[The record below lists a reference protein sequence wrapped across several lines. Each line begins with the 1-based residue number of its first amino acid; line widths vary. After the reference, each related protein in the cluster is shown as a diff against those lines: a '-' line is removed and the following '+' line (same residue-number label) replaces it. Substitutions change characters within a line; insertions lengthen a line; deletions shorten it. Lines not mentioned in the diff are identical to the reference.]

1 MVEFYYHPYTKIVAL
16 QEFVCN
22 ICGTRNRA
30 DPTAFDR
37 ESSTCSSCGS
47 NVRVRAL
54 IRVLSVEL
62 FGIALAL
69 PEFPRI
75 KSLRGIGMTDFGP
88 YASRLAEKFDYKNTF
103 YDRAPKLD
111 ITDPPR
117 DEFGKY
123 DFLISSEVF
132 EHVAPPAVVA
142 LHNSFQLLTPNGVL
156 VLTVPYSLQSSMEEH
171 FPDLYQFG
179 LAHVGKSVVLVNRT
193 QNGELQVFEN
203 LTFHGPG
210 PGKAL
215 EMRQFTENAL
225 RQMLAEAGFEQ
236 VRIYVENDL
245 EFGIA
250 HAEMWSLPISARK
263 GALMLGVDSA
273 REIMQEWASL
283 RRRFDAETGSLSA
296 ELTGA
301 TAKLNALAKSR
312 WFRIGRKLGL
322 L

>member
-1 MVEFYYHPYTKIVAL
+1 LGTYTKVVGL

-22 ICGTRNRA
+22 ICGTPNRG
-30 DPTAFDR
+30 DPMDFDR
-37 ESSTCSSCGS
+37 ESSNCSSCGS

-88 YASRLAEKFDYKNTF
+88 YASCLAQKFDYKNTF

-111 ITDPPR
+111 IIDPPR

-132 EHVAPPAVVA
+132 EHVAAPASVA
-142 LHNSFQLLTPNGVL
+142 FHNALQLLKTNGVL

-193 QNGELQVFEN
+193 QGGQLQVFEN
-203 LTFHGPG
+203 LVFHGPG

-225 RQMLAEAGFEQ
+225 KQMLAEVGFKQ
-236 VRIYVENDL
+236 VRT
-245 EFGIA
+245 
-250 HAEMWSLPISARK
+250 
-263 GALMLGVDSA
+263 
-273 REIMQEWASL
+273 L
-283 RRRFDAETGSLSA
+283 RRE
-296 ELTGA
+296 
-301 TAKLNALAKSR
+301 
-312 WFRIGRKLGL
+312 
-322 L
+322 